1 MRAFSIAVAL
11 AVALAGATGTVGAQ
25 TQFPSKPITLVVGF
39 APGGPTDTS
48 ARVLAE
54 KMKDTL
60 GQGVIVEN
68 QAGAGGTI
76 ALIRV
81 ARADPDGHTL
91 YLGNWTV
98 NVGSVTMYPFPYDV
112 LNDFEPIALLT
123 TAKMWIVARKDLPAN
138 TAKEF
143 VDWLKANPGK
153 ANAASVGV
161 GSAAHVCLLDVMR
174 VSGATFQFIN
184 YRGGAP
190 AVQALAAGE
199 SDFAC
204 LEGGQ
209 TLGLYQGGKVKPIGV
224 ASKTRWSAAP
234 EVPTLAEGGVPGELE
249 FWHGLWAP
257 KQTPKP
263 VIAKINDAVQKAF
276 ADPWVQQRFKEVG
289 HTLPPPADVTP
300 ERLYAHHQAEIE
312 KWWPIMKAAGIKPQ
326 GN

>member
-1 MRAFSIAVAL
+1 MRGFSIALSFAL
-11 AVALAGATGTVGAQ
+11 AFAGIAGAQAQ
-25 TQFPSKPITLVVGF
+25 QFPTKPITLVVGF

-54 KMKDTL
+54 KMKDSL
-60 GQGVIVEN
+60 GQSVIVEN
-68 QAGAGGTI
+68 QAGAGGTLG
-76 ALIRV
+76 LIRV
-81 ARADPDGHTL
+81 ARGEADGHTL

-123 TAKMWIVARKDLPAN
+123 TSKLWILARKDLPAN
-138 TAKEF
+138 TPKEL

-153 ANAASVGV
+153 ANAANVGI
-161 GSAAHVCLLDVMR
+161 GSAAHVCLIDFMNR
-174 VSGATFQFIN
+174 SGTNFQFVT

-190 AVQALAAGE
+190 SVQALAAGE
-199 SDFAC
+199 ADFSC

-209 TLGLYQGGKVKPIGV
+209 TLGLYRGGKVKIIGV
-224 ASKTRWSAAP
+224 ASNSRWAGAP
-234 EVPTLAEGGVPGELE
+234 EVPTLAEGGLSGVALD

-263 VIAKINDAVQKAF
+263 VIAKLTDAVAKAF

-289 HTLPPPADVTP
+289 HTIPPPADVTP
-300 ERLYAHHQAEIE
+300 ERLHAHHKAEIE
-312 KWWPIMKAAGIKPQ
+312 KWWPIMKAAGIKAP
-326 GN
+326 GT